1 MAPLQAPVTSEMGH
15 FGLTGIFWAWAVLG
29 PDGGKILRKLWDWGP
44 CSWAAAAGLEL
55 EPAASGTHLLQLPHF
70 YPTSSGGPVV
80 SHFRVA
86 GNVEGAGRELFERLR
101 AKGLQPGS
109 LPEAQG

>member
-1 MAPLQAPVTSEMGH
+1 MGSSGPRWWENPQKTLGLGSLQLGSSCGAGIGASRKWHPPAPVTT
-15 FGLTGIFWAWAVLG
+15 FF
-29 PDGGKILRKLWDWGP
+29 
-44 CSWAAAAGLEL
+44 
-55 EPAASGTHLLQLPHF
+55 
-70 YPTSSGGPVV
+70 PTSSGGPVV